1 MLNHKAETNF
11 IFAFLIGFLV
21 LTFFIF
27 KPYLYAIITAGAFA
41 TVFYPIHKK
50 ILNKLK
56 SNGWAALATTL
67 LIMTI
72 IIAPLTF
79 AGVQIISQASGLYTS
94 LIVDQAATETGFQ
107 TVMRNIESAAQSIA
121 PGVTIN
127 FKQYLTEGLTAL
139 LGRFGGIFTG
149 TFYVVIN
156 IFIAILACFYFL
168 KNSAE
173 LKERAASLLPLRVSY
188 FHNIISELEAAVD
201 SIIRGSMVIALVQG
215 TLVGTGFF
223 ILGVPNALL
232 WGSIGAIAALIPGLG
247 TALVSFPAIIYLFA
261 TNNTGA
267 AIGLIIW
274 SMAIVGMVDNILSP
288 YLIGRG
294 MKIHSFFVLLSI
306 LGGIAFFGPLGI
318 ILGPLT
324 LSLVFAL
331 LSTYSAIQKEQLE

>member
-1 MLNHKAETNF
+1 MLNHKSETNF
-11 IFAFLIGFLV
+11 IFFFLIGFLV

-41 TVFYPIHKK
+41 TVFYPIYKK
-50 ILNKLK
+50 ILKKVK
-56 SNGWAALATTL
+56 SNIWAALVTTV
-67 LIMTI
+67 LIILI
-72 IIAPLTF
+72 IIAPLSF
-79 AGVQIISQASGLYTS
+79 AGVQIISQATGLYTN
-94 LIVDQAATETGFQ
+94 LVADQTVAESGFQ

-127 FKQYLTEGLTAL
+127 FKQYLAEGLTAL
-139 LGRFGGIFTG
+139 LGRFGGFFTG

-168 KNSAE
+168 KNSDE

-188 FHNIISELEAAVD
+188 LHNIISELESAVD

-215 TLVGTGFF
+215 ILLGTGFF
-223 ILGVPNALL
+223 MFGVPNALL

-247 TALVSFPAIIYLFA
+247 TALVSAPAIIYLFA
-261 TNNTGA
+261 TDNTGA
-267 AIGLIIW
+267 AVGLIVW
-274 SMAIVGMVDNILSP
+274 SMALVGMIDNLLSP

-324 LSLVFAL
+324 LSLLFAL
-331 LSTYSAIQKEQLE
+331 LSTYSAIQKEQLD